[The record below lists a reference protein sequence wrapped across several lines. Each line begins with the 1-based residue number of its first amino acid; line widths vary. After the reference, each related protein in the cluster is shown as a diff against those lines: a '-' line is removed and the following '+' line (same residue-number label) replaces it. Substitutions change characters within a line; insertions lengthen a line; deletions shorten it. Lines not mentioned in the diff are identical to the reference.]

1 MEFGIK
7 GAWLSSFN
15 FDTGK
20 WVVQFYDDD
29 DETTEVSFLDK
40 VVRLCK

>member
-15 FDTGK
+15 FDTLILGSGLSNFMMMMK
-20 WVVQFYDDD
+20 QQKC
-29 DETTEVSFLDK
+29 SFWTRK
-40 VVRLCK
+40 